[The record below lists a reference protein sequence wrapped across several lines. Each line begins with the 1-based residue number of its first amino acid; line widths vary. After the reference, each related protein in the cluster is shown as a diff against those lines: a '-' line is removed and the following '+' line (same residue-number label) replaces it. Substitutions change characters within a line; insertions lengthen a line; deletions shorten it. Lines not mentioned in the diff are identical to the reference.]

1 MYAHKST
8 FWKSLVFGLLFN
20 FGVACTPLSLDT
32 GLTPEEN
39 RFNLGV
45 ITLLI
50 VNEGITP
57 VTVRDNLGHKL
68 AWVFPNEEKCVILLR
83 ENFSQELKAQ
93 VGRGRLF
100 LVSAAFL
107 PNTSPTGGWVWF
119 VNDILPV
126 HTTNSL
132 VSLEPPCR
140 K

>member
-8 FWKSLVFGLLFN
+8 FWKSLVFGLLFS
-20 FGVACTPLSLDT
+20 FGTACTPLSPDT

-45 ITLLI
+45 TTLLI

-57 VTVRDNLGHKL
+57 VTVRDDGGRKL
-68 AWVFPNEEKCVILLR
+68 AWVFPNEETCVILLR
-83 ENFSQELKAQ
+83 ENFSQELVAQ
-93 VGRGRLF
+93 VGRSRVFIL
-100 LVSAAFL
+100 SAPFL
-107 PNTSPTGGWVWF
+107 PTTSPTKGWIWI
-119 VNDILPV
+119 VNDILPIYS
-126 HTTNSL
+126 TNSL